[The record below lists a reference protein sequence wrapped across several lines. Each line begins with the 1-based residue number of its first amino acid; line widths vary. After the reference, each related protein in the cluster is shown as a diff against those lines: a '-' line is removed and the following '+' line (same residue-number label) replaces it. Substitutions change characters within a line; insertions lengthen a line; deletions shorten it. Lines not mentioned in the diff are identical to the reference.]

1 MNKKINNKMLS
12 IILIMLVTTL
22 NLPIC
27 NALLQTDDF
36 KITEQGGPP
45 YTVTVRKFIG
55 GFVANITFG
64 YKSMSFDAIKVCI
77 ISRKYFRGFENEWY
91 CNGESIYLKQT
102 NFKGVMTNSILFG
115 ISIYTYSIHG

>member
-1 MNKKINNKMLS
+1 
-12 IILIMLVTTL
+12 MLVTTL

-55 GFVANITFG
+55 GFVTNITFG

>member
-1 MNKKINNKMLS
+1 MKEKINNKILS
-12 IILIMLVTTL
+12 IMFIMLVTTL

-36 KITEQGGPP
+36 KITVQERPT

-55 GFVANITFG
+55 GFVSNLTFG
-64 YKSMSFDAIKVCI
+64 YKSMSFDAVKVCI
-77 ISRKYFRGFENEWY
+77 ISRKYFRGFEIERY

-102 NFKGVMTNSILFG
+102 NFKGVMTDSFIFG
-115 ISIYTYSIHG
+115 ISIYTYSVHG